1 MTESTKGGLYALGAY
16 GFWGVV
22 AIYFKWVA
30 PVAPLEILAHR
41 VVWSLVLLFPFAIV
55 LGQTKDLRV
64 LWHRDRLPWLCLSS
78 ALVSCNWLIF
88 IWALQNDRM
97 VEASLGYFIN
107 PLVNVLFGAIF
118 FSERLTR
125 TQLAAVGL
133 AGAGVV
139 NEVINAGVVP
149 WVGLGLAVTFALY
162 TVVRKQ
168 LNVGSVV
175 GLTVE
180 TAIVA
185 PLALVYFA
193 WLVATGEN
201 TFGAGDGRWNG
212 PLLAAGL
219 VTTIPLVL
227 FASAAV
233 RLSMSVLGLFQYLA
247 PTIQLLLAVY
257 LFGEPFGV
265 AQMVTFAC
273 IWSALIIFS
282 ATSLY
287 DRRAQAIN

>member
-1 MTESTKGGLYALGAY
+1 MNDSTQGGLYALGAY

-22 AIYFKWVA
+22 AVYFKWVA

-118 FSERLTR
+118 FGERLTR
-125 TQLAAVGL
+125 TQLAAVAL
-133 AGAGVV
+133 AGAGVL
-139 NEVINAGVVP
+139 NEVVSAGVLP
-149 WVGLGLAVTFALY
+149 WAGLGLAVTFALY

-185 PLALVYFA
+185 PLALGYFA

-201 TFGAGDGRWNG
+201 TFAAGDGRWNW

-247 PTIQLLLAVY
+247 PTIQLLLAVHLY
-257 LFGEPFGV
+257 GEPFGA
-265 AQMVTFAC
+265 AQMITFGC

-287 DRRAQAIN
+287 DRRPHAIN

>member
-1 MTESTKGGLYALGAY
+1 MNDSTQGGLYALGAY

-22 AIYFKWVA
+22 AVYFKWVA

-64 LWHRDRLPWLCLSS
+64 LWRRDRLPWLCLSS

-118 FSERLTR
+118 FGERLTR
-125 TQLAAVGL
+125 TQLAAVAL
-133 AGAGVV
+133 AGAGVL
-139 NEVINAGVVP
+139 NEVVSAGVLP
-149 WVGLGLAVTFALY
+149 WAGLGLAVTFALY

-185 PLALVYFA
+185 PLALGYFA

-201 TFGAGDGRWNG
+201 TFAAGDGRWNG

-257 LFGEPFGV
+257 LYDEPFGA
-265 AQMVTFAC
+265 AQMITFGC

-287 DRRAQAIN
+287 DRRPHAIN